1 MKVQVENLAREQLLD
16 IYYYNLNYSLKN
28 AIETNYNIRSLIHD
42 LEDSPYI
49 GRYIPEMTDKR
60 FRELI
65 YKKTKQSSYRI
76 MYYISEK
83 SKMIFVFSIMNCK
96 QDFIRILKKNNYFNN
111 YINI

>member
-49 GRYIPEMTDKR
+49 GRYID
-60 FRELI
+60 I
-65 YKKTKQSSYRI
+65 
-76 MYYISEK
+76 
-83 SKMIFVFSIMNCK
+83 
-96 QDFIRILKKNNYFNN
+96 
-111 YINI
+111 